1 MNFNRDGESPDLG
14 IILENKNNQ
23 EELKNQKEQ
32 ISALLREDKEKFP
45 LKKAIAI
52 SAIAHPLIP
61 FLSWLLI
68 AILAFFGLNLTMFQK
83 PEIKPRDIEFVIVNN
98 KEQPPINKNTRL
110 RSDRNSRA
118 GGKHDPTKRISEPEK
133 VSRAS
138 APQRS
143 AAEQKPIP
151 RTAPRQTSMPSA
163 APKAPNVPP
172 RPVLQPKPSSPPK
185 LTTHNPF
192 SIPAPKVKAPKAL
205 SPQGG
210 PVTTGPIGT
219 SSPSGDPSP
228 VMSNGGRSGTRGSR
242 GSGYSTG
249 GGDAGN
255 PGPGNPNG
263 SPGIDAIKE
272 PDFGPYMRELQRRI
286 KRNWHPP
293 RGNESK
299 RVQLLFKVSRD
310 GRLIRL
316 NISKSSGVADADD
329 AALEAVKMSAPFRPL
344 PPEYQGK
351 DIDIQFTFD
360 YNVFSAGRYQN

>member
-1 MNFNRDGESPDLG
+1 MG
-14 IILENKNNQ
+14 IILENKTDQDDLN
-23 EELKNQKEQ
+23 KQKEK
-32 ISALLREDKEKFP
+32 ISAVLREEKEKFP
-45 LKKAIAI
+45 LKKALVI
-52 SAIAHPLIP
+52 SGIAHPLIP
-61 FLSWLLI
+61 FLVWFLI
-68 AILAFFGLNLTMFQK
+68 AVLAFFGLNLTLFQK

-110 RSDRNSRA
+110 RADRNSRA
-118 GGKHDPTKRISEPEK
+118 GGKHDPTKKISEPEH
-133 VSRAS
+133 VSRPS
-138 APQRS
+138 TPQRS
-143 AAEQKPIP
+143 APEQKPVQKS
-151 RTAPRQTSMPSA
+151 APQHRASAHTA
-163 APKAPNVPP
+163 APKAQRIPP
-172 RPVLQPKPSSPPK
+172 RPVFQPKPSSPPK

-192 SIPAPKVKAPKAL
+192 SIPAPKVKAPRAIT
-205 SPQGG
+205 PMGG

-228 VMSNGGRSGTRGSR
+228 MMSNSGRSGHSRGSR
-242 GSGYSTG
+242 GSGYSVG
-249 GGDAGN
+249 GGDPGN

-310 GRLIRL
+310 GRLLRL
-316 NISKSSGVADADD
+316 NISKSSGVSDADD

-344 PPEYQGK
+344 PPEYQGN

-360 YNVFSAGRYQN
+360 YNVFSVGGSRY